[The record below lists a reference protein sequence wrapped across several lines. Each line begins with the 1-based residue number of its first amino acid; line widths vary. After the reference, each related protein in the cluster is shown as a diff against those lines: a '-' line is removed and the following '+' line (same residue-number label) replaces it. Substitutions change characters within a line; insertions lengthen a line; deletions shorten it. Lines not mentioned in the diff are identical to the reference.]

1 MENNDVIA
9 EDVPKF
15 QELLQNIT
23 LIASDI
29 FPLIS
34 KLNEQVDKGD
44 ITVVNGVSL
53 LDVKNNSLL
62 TYLLDIVTIMLN
74 KINGLSLSENDAVS
88 RTVEFRTVLEK
99 LRPLEQKLKYQ
110 IDKAIQASAT
120 DIAAADNDPLQF
132 KPNLENFEDSDD
144 DEGEDETLPEDKKYV
159 PPHIA
164 ATQHEE
170 EDKRL
175 AKLEKAKRDALT
187 KSSLI
192 AELVEESSDL
202 PTEHSH
208 RTLIN
213 NKSSKLQ
220 EERTRYEEAYYTRLN
235 LPKRQRGLE
244 KKMLQKSELDTI
256 ANFGSLDVFQEINPS
271 TSKGAGK
278 KRKKQALKKHGKSK
292 RKKR

>member
-1 MENNDVIA
+1 MMVNKDVIA
-9 EDVPKF
+9 GDVPKF

-23 LIASDI
+23 QVTNDV

-34 KLNEQVDKGD
+34 KLNEQMNNGD
-44 ITVVNGVSL
+44 ITVGNGVSL

-62 TYLLDIVTIMLN
+62 IYLLDLVTIILN
-74 KINGLSLSENDAVS
+74 KVNGLSLSENEAVN

-110 IDKAIQASAT
+110 IDKAIQAAVTDTNAT
-120 DIAAADNDPLQF
+120 ENNPLQF
-132 KPNLENFEDSDD
+132 KPNVDDFEDSEE
-144 DEGEDETLPEDKKYV
+144 DENDDETLPEEKKYV

-164 ATQHEE
+164 ATQHED

-192 AELVEESSDL
+192 AELIEETSDL

-208 RTLIN
+208 RSLFK
-213 NKSSKLQ
+213 NKSSKMQ
-220 EERTRYEEAYYTRLN
+220 EERTRYEETYYTRLN
-235 LPKRQRGLE
+235 VPKKQRGLE
-244 KKMLQKSELDTI
+244 KKMIQKSELDTI
-256 ANFGSLDVFQEINPS
+256 ANFGSLDMFNENGAS
-271 TSKGAGK
+271 SSKGAGK
-278 KRKKQALKKHGKSK
+278 KRKKSQKHGKSK

>member
-1 MENNDVIA
+1 MVNNSVIG

-15 QELLQNIT
+15 QELLQSIT
-23 LIASDI
+23 QVANDV

-34 KLNEQVDKGD
+34 KLNEQVDKRD
-44 ITVVNGVSL
+44 ITTSNRVSL

-62 TYLLDIVTIMLN
+62 TYLFDIITIISN
-74 KINGLSLSENDAVS
+74 KINGLSLSENEAVN

-110 IDKAIQASAT
+110 TDKAIQASSRSVDET
-120 DIAAADNDPLQF
+120 TETNPLQF
-132 KPNLENFEDSDD
+132 KPNLDNF
-144 DEGEDETLPEDKKYV
+144 DESGDEETEDETLPEDKKYI

-170 EDKRL
+170 ENKRL

-192 AELVEESSDL
+192 AELIEETSDL

-208 RTLIN
+208 DIYPRC
-213 NKSSKLQ
+213 
-220 EERTRYEEAYYTRLN
+220 
-235 LPKRQRGLE
+235 
-244 KKMLQKSELDTI
+244 
-256 ANFGSLDVFQEINPS
+256 
-271 TSKGAGK
+271 
-278 KRKKQALKKHGKSK
+278 RKKESVMRRLITLA
-292 RKKR
+292 